1 MVFIAGVPFGL
12 ANVDKWRHN
21 SLSDYE
27 IVLNIL
33 QLIDFS
39 NKKKNNVP
47 EATLVNLCSWIP
59 SCGFFEMLTC

>member
-1 MVFIAGVPFGL
+1 LCVLEAKNFHGIYRGGVPFGL

-39 NKKKNNVP
+39 KTKKRTMYLKP
-47 EATLVNLCSWIP
+47 HS
-59 SCGFFEMLTC
+59 